1 MPTLNEQV
9 ARVVSSKVSGYVAE
23 YFVSD
28 EMSELEKAKQK
39 QREAEA
45 RALAKAAARDQ
56 GSDPKGSTT
65 EDTTPAAIREM
76 KQEEDC
82 PVCSKILDAVADM
95 DDPRRTRGVAEYGEF
110 RRAIEDSEEA
120 AVEVLEDSDVLEDA
134 LSGIGPGGL

>member
-9 ARVVSSKVSGYVAE
+9 ARVVSSKVTGYVAD
-23 YFVSD
+23 YLVSD
-28 EMSELEKAKQK
+28 EMSELEEAKQK

-56 GSDPKGSTT
+56 GSDPEGPTR

-76 KQEEDC
+76 MDDEDC
-82 PVCSKILDAVADM
+82 PVCTKILESVAEM
-95 DDPRRTRGVAEYGEF
+95 DEPRRTRGVAEYGEF

-120 AVEVLEDSDVLEDA
+120 AVEVLDNSEVLEDA
-134 LSGIGPGGL
+134 LSDVRGVA

>member
-9 ARVVSSKVSGYVAE
+9 ARVVSSKVSGYVAD
-23 YFVSD
+23 YLVSD

-56 GSDPKGSTT
+56 GSDPKGSTR
-65 EDTTPAAIREM
+65 EDTTPSAIREM
-76 KQEEDC
+76 MDEEDC
-82 PVCSKILDAVADM
+82 PVCTKILDSVAGM
-95 DDPRRTRGVAEYGEF
+95 DEPRRTQGVAEYGEF

-120 AVEVLEDSDVLEDA
+120 AVEVLEDSEVLEDA
-134 LSGIGPGGL
+134 LSGIRGGL

>member
-9 ARVVSSKVSGYVAE
+9 ARVVSSKVTGYVAD
-23 YFVSD
+23 YLVSD

-45 RALAKAAARDQ
+45 KALAKAAARDQ
-56 GSDPKGSTT
+56 GSDPKGSAR

-76 KQEEDC
+76 MDDEDC
-82 PVCSKILDAVADM
+82 PVCTKILDAVADM
-95 DDPRRTRGVAEYGEF
+95 DEPRRTQGVAEYGEF

-134 LSGIGPGGL
+134 LSGIRAGGL